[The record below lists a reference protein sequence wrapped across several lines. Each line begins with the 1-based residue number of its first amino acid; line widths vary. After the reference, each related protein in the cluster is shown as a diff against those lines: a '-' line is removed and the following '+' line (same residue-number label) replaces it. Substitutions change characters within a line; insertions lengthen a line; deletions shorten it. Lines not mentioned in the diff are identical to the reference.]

1 MDFFQTPQFKALL
14 AILGVSL
21 LVAVLDSI
29 RRRQVR
35 SRLDKCTVLVETR
48 ESTIPKTAA
57 PQAALETPSKT
68 IAPIEPCAMVSPGV
82 RINAPTLPFAALL
95 PLPQPSPRL
104 LGHAA
109 PLKAYGFVLK

>member
-48 ESTIPKTAA
+48 ESTMTVA

-68 IAPIEPCAMVSPGV
+68 IAPIEPYAMVSPGV